1 MAASAR
7 NLDSDGATTITL
19 ENWADAF
26 AGVTQTPKKFGVENT
41 GTRKLG
47 APFTTGLEE
56 AIIQVGLNDGSSELR
71 IGLDTATLSQP
82 WAMTAVVGPAGG
94 AWGVTGTRGW
104 KVTAVNATGETI
116 QSFEVTFNPV
126 DVTKKVTLGW
136 ANPAGTTR
144 NRIYRTGTPGTYV
157 TPSLRADI
165 LAATTFDDDGGALS
179 AGAPPASNT
188 TGGAGP
194 AFGTP
199 PALGTAP
206 VPFTSL
212 EIAQQAFYWVNRV
225 IPGATT
231 EDGNPRTAI
240 TRLREV

>member
-47 APFTTGLEE
+47 FPLTTGLEE
-56 AIIQVGLNDGSSELR
+56 AIIQNGLNDGASELR

-82 WAMTAVVGPAGG
+82 WAM
-94 AWGVTGTRGW
+94 